1 MRVRIIFSVLNRGG
15 LVPFH
20 HQMVLSEFV
29 KTVLRTR
36 TDRPFLPDFY
46 NYSGLKGQSRVTR
59 DGLFY
64 DSSKIT
70 LVFSSPD
77 TAFVYEFVEA
87 LFAIEQV
94 YIGTLLLRPVQV
106 LKEIPGFT
114 GEEIKYVCI
123 SPIVTISEGLPN
135 GELKRF
141 INPEE
146 PAFSDL
152 LYDSTLSRMESSGKY
167 HPDEILQYQHF
178 RFVPD
183 LEYLAKARAQ
193 EKKFSRIYQVS
204 HRGRETEV
212 RGYTLPFVLHAA
224 PEVHEFIFHS
234 GLGEETQ
241 EGFGMV
247 DFSNRDTRTRVEPL
261 VNRDY
266 TSLDSGHFLSQS

>member
-20 HQMVLSEFV
+20 HQMVLSEFI
-29 KTVLRTR
+29 KSVLRTR
-36 TDRPFLPDFY
+36 TDRPFLPGFY
-46 NYSGLKGQSRVTR
+46 NYSGLKGQNRVTR

-77 TAFVYEFVEA
+77 TSFVYEFVEA
-87 LFAIEQV
+87 LFSIQQV

-106 LKEIPGFT
+106 VKEIPEFA
-114 GEEIKYVCI
+114 GEAIKYVCI
-123 SPIVTISEGLPN
+123 SPIVTISEGLP
-135 GELKRF
+135 GAELKRF

-152 LYDSTLSRMESSGKY
+152 LYDSTLSRMEASRRY
-167 HPDEILQYQHF
+167 LPEEIMQYQQF

-183 LEYLAKARAQ
+183 LEYLDRARAQ

-212 RGYTLPFVLHAA
+212 RGYTIPFVLHAA

-247 DFSNRDTRTRVEPL
+247 DFSNRETSTRMEPL
-261 VNRDY
+261 AVRSY
-266 TSLDSGHFLSQS
+266 TSQDSGQFLNQS